1 MADAYLSLASR
12 KAGQT
17 TLLLVNGEADTG
29 YVMLEGTTW
38 SAPTWDVRYSGQRG
52 TQGAR
57 AAGSVPQNRGLSIP
71 LRIEGGTT
79 DLMLAKFS
87 NLHRKVE
94 EVRRSGGVLT
104 WRPQGATYR
113 TFFDVMAGSATV
125 AEWGRLTHFNSLM
138 DVGLVCVT
146 APYASLDPFDVQDS
160 FSTDTSG
167 DYSVDAGDGDPG
179 VLSVTGGQLAPNDIG
194 TTRWRRVVDGYE
206 HGDVQ
211 VTMRIATGASITG
224 YRFDVFGCADVT
236 GAETYLYASIDET
249 TLRVGS
255 MVAGTDTDLDT
266 DSYSLAA
273 STTYWLRFRREGALV
288 TAELFAA
295 EPTPMATP
303 DASCS
308 AVLSTTNLA
317 RHHRGHS
324 GFQATV
330 VDLAERY
337 DSLEIQPFTYRNV
350 TLPEVIRLG
359 GLIPGDAPALC
370 DLTVTPSGGSAA
382 PVAALMGWWPTVG
395 PWNMVANGD
404 FEDDTDGWVVTAV
417 SGVTGAATSRSR
429 ITTAARVKYGAAAL
443 EIITP
448 ATANTGASTLIR
460 RRFKKG
466 RRYLAIL
473 WASAASATTNTRVRL
488 GVSGD
493 IASETAAALSTTPTL
508 RTVAWTPAAD
518 ADGAYLAFEVTAATA
533 TTMAIDGAMVCEP
546 VETTL
551 SAAISSG
558 TATTCT
564 VTVLPER
571 QPDTPFLCLIDSE
584 IVVVSAIDED
594 TNTWTIGRGI
604 EGTTAATHSS
614 GAAVFILPELAH
626 HREGKGA
633 QPACGLIEAE
643 SADSSNLYTF
653 AVATS
658 VTSRIGSHLQVTGL
672 SGAGSASADWLVD
685 PHLLVPDDYTQ
696 GELAVEV
703 WARVGQN
710 ATNLVTP
717 RVILAAAPETA
728 TVSAGVFSS
737 SYGAVRYSDE
747 HGSAGRTITRPSA
760 GQVWRW
766 VRCGTIRLV
775 VDREQPQRWRL
786 QTRFTWQTGTAS
798 GELYLDYL
806 VLVPASARALSPS
819 LKALDSSYPRFV
831 TSTSETMKTVA
842 ADLSGVAQRV
852 GFAAYPDHG
861 LGGSLL
867 ELPEPYAE
875 SVVKL
880 SSVAPDDPTSDT
892 SNEQLAHS
900 ATVHYSIT
908 PRVALARG
916 AE

>member
-1 MADAYLSLASR
+1 MADAFLSLASR

-17 TLLLVNGEADTG
+17 TLLLVNGETDTG

-52 TQGAR
+52 TQGTR
-57 AAGSVPQNRGLSIP
+57 AAGAVPQNRGLSIP

-87 NLHRKVE
+87 DLHRKVE
-94 EVRRSGGVLT
+94 ETRRSGGVLT

-113 TFFDVMAGSATV
+113 VFFDVMAGSATV
-125 AEWGRLTHFNSLM
+125 NEWGRMTHFNSMM

-160 FSTDTSG
+160 FSTDTSS
-167 DYSVDAGDGDPG
+167 DYEIDAGEGT
-179 VLSVTGGQLAPNDIG
+179 LSVTGGQLAPLDIG
-194 TTRWRRVVDGYE
+194 TTRWRRTIDGYE

-224 YRFDVFGCADVT
+224 FRFEVFGCADVT
-236 GAETYLYASIDET
+236 GAETYLYAAIDET

-255 MVAGTDTDLDT
+255 MVAGTDTDLAT

-273 STTYWLRFRREGALV
+273 STTYWIRFRRQGTVV

-303 DASCS
+303 DATCS
-308 AVLSTTNLA
+308 AIMSSANLA

-337 DSLEIQPFTYRNV
+337 DSLEIQPFTYRGLS
-350 TLPEVIRLG
+350 LPEVIRLG

-382 PVAALMGWWPTVG
+382 PVAALVGWWPTVG
-395 PWNMVANGD
+395 PWNMVTNGD
-404 FEDDTDGWVVTAV
+404 LEDDIDGWVVTAV

-443 EIITP
+443 EIVTP
-448 ATANTGASTLIR
+448 ATANTGASYLIR
-460 RRFKKG
+460 RRFKKNS
-466 RRYLAIL
+466 RYLAIL
-473 WASAASATTNTRVRL
+473 WASAASATTDTRVRL

-493 IASETAAALSTTPTL
+493 IASESAAALTTTPTL
-508 RTVAWTPAAD
+508 RTVTWTPAAD
-518 ADGAYLAFEVTAATA
+518 ADGAYLAFEVTAATG

-551 SAAISSG
+551 SGAISSG

-584 IVVVSAIDED
+584 IIVVSSIDED

-604 EGTTAATHSS
+604 EGTTATTHSS
-614 GAAVFILPELAH
+614 GAAVYILPELAH

-633 QPACGLIEAE
+633 QPACGIIEAE
-643 SADSSNLYTF
+643 SADASNLSGF
-653 AVATS
+653 SLEATAS
-658 VTSRIGSHLQVTGL
+658 ARVGTRLTAGTL
-672 SGAGSASADWLVD
+672 SGAGSAAADWLID

-703 WARVGQN
+703 WARVG
-710 ATNLVTP
+710 LDSDVVTP
-717 RVILAAAPETA
+717 RLILAAAPETA

-747 HGSAGRTITRPSA
+747 HGSAGRTITKPSGTA
-760 GQVWRW
+760 VYRW
-766 VRCGTIRLV
+766 VRAGTIRLV

-786 QTRFTWQTGTAS
+786 QTRFTWQTGTAN

-867 ELPEPYAE
+867 EFPEPYAE
-875 SVVKL
+875 TVVKL

-892 SNEQLAHS
+892 STEQLAHS

>member
-17 TLLLVNGEADTG
+17 TLVLVNGDADTG
-29 YVMLEGTTW
+29 YVMVEGTAW

-57 AAGSVPQNRGLSIP
+57 AAGAVPQNRGLVIP
-71 LRIEGGTT
+71 LTIEGGTT

-87 NLHRKVE
+87 ALARKVD

-113 TFFDVMAGSATV
+113 TFFDVMAGSAGLR
-125 AEWGRLTHFNSLM
+125 EWGRQAHFNALL
-138 DVGLVCVT
+138 DVDLECIT
-146 APYASLDPFDVQDS
+146 APYASLDPFDVQDA
-160 FSTDTSG
+160 FSTDTSD
-167 DYSVDAGDGDPG
+167 DYSIDAGDT
-179 VLSVTGGQLAPNDIG
+179 VLAVSGGQLAPSDIG
-194 TTRWRRVVDGYE
+194 TARWRRTVDGYE

-211 VTMRIATGASITG
+211 VTMRVATGSSITG
-224 YRFDVFGCADVT
+224 FRFEVFGCADIT
-236 GAETYLYASIDET
+236 GAETFLFAAIDET
-249 TLRVGS
+249 TLRVGNR
-255 MVAGTDTDLDT
+255 VAGTATDLST
-266 DSYSLAA
+266 ASYAIAA
-273 STTYWLRFRREGALV
+273 STAYWLRFRREGALV

-303 DASCS
+303 DATCS
-308 AVLSTTNLA
+308 AVLTSANLA

-337 DSLEIQPFTYRNV
+337 DSLEIQPFTYRNLA
-350 TLPEVIRLG
+350 TPEVLRLG

-382 PVAALMGWWPTVG
+382 PVAALVGWWPAVG
-395 PWNMVANGD
+395 PWNMVTNGD

-417 SGVTGAATSRSR
+417 SGVTGAATSITR
-429 ITTAARVKYGAAAL
+429 ITTAARVKYGAAAGQ
-443 EIITP
+443 IVTP
-448 ATANTGASTLIR
+448 ATANTGGSYFLR

-466 RRYLAIL
+466 RRYLAML
-473 WASAASATTNTRVRL
+473 WASSASQTTNTRLRL

-493 IASETAAALSTTPTL
+493 IASESAAALSTTPSL
-508 RTVAWTPAAD
+508 RAVAWTPAAD
-518 ADGAYLAFEVTAATA
+518 ADGAYLAFEVTAATL
-533 TTMAIDGAMVCEP
+533 TTMAVDGVVVCEP

-558 TATTCT
+558 TAETCT

-571 QPDTPFLCLIDSE
+571 LPDTPFLCLIDSE
-584 IVVVSAIDED
+584 IVVVSAIDEE

-614 GAAVFILPELAH
+614 GAAVYVLPELAH

-643 SADSSNLYTF
+643 SADASNLYTF
-653 AVATS
+653 SVGTS
-658 VTSRIGSHLQVTGL
+658 VTSRLGAQLGATGL
-672 SGAGSASADWLVD
+672 SGAGSAAADWLID
-685 PHLLVPDDYTQ
+685 PHLLVPDDFTQ
-696 GELAVEV
+696 GEIAVEV

-710 ATNLVTP
+710 ATNLTTP
-717 RVILAAAPETA
+717 RIILAAAPETA
-728 TVSAGVFSS
+728 TVSSGVLSS

-760 GQVWRW
+760 GQLWRW
-766 VRCGTIRLV
+766 VRAGTIRLI
-775 VDREQPQRWRL
+775 VDRQQPQRWRL

-798 GELYLDYL
+798 GEIYLDYL
-806 VLVPASARALSPS
+806 ALVPASARALSPS
-819 LKALDSSYPRFV
+819 LKALDSSYPKFCP
-831 TSTSETMKTVA
+831 STAETVKTIA
-842 ADLSGVAQRV
+842 ADLSGVVQRV
-852 GFAAYPDHG
+852 GYAAHPDHG

-867 ELPEPYAE
+867 EFPEPYAE
-875 SVVKL
+875 AVVKL
-880 SSVAPDDPTSDT
+880 SSLAPDDPTSDT

-900 ATVHYSIT
+900 ATVHFSIT